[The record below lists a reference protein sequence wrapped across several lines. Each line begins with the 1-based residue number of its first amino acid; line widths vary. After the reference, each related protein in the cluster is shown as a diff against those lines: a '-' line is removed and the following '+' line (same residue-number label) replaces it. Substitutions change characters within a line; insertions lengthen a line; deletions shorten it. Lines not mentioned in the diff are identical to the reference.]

1 NASMCFTKTSSRGR
15 QKGKAGIQIFG
26 WEDGEDEM
34 DTRMR
39 AKIAAVGLVVLMG
52 GLFAAVYGAGK
63 NRSCTRPIFA
73 MDTFMTFTAYGRRC
87 EDAVDAALLEVQ
99 RLDALWS
106 TGDESSEVS
115 RINGTG
121 KGELSKDTEKLLKR
135 AKEIYQETGGLFDFT
150 IYPLMRLWGFPTQ
163 EYRVPSK
170 AELQEVL
177 SLVDA
182 SKVQQNG
189 REIILGDGQEIDFGG
204 IAKGYTSARVMEIFQ
219 EYQIESGMISLGGNV
234 QVLGKKPDGNRW
246 QVGIQDPNGQTGEV
260 LAVLEAEDCA
270 VVTSGGYERY
280 FEEDGN
286 TYIHILDPRTGY
298 PADQDLAS
306 VTIVSEDGTLADAL
320 STSLYLMG
328 SRNAEKYW
336 QTHQNAFDMVLITE
350 EGTIQVTEGICKDF
364 HSEEPY
370 EILTGYGQ

>member
-1 NASMCFTKTSSRGR
+1 MTV
-15 QKGKAGIQIFG
+15 
-26 WEDGEDEM
+26 DGE
-34 DTRMR
+34 TLSG
-39 AKIAAVGLVVLMG
+39 AA
-52 GLFAAVYGAGK
+52 FAREGVEAA
-63 NRSCTRPIFA
+63 RS
-73 MDTFMTFTAYGRRC
+73 
-87 EDAVDAALLEVQ
+87 LE
-99 RLDALWS
+99 
-106 TGDESSEVS
+106 
-115 RINGTG
+115 
-121 KGELSKDTEKLLKR
+121 
-135 AKEIYQETGGLFDFT
+135 
-150 IYPLMRLWGFPTQ
+150 
-163 EYRVPSK
+163 
-170 AELQEVL
+170 EVL

-189 REIILGDGQEIDFGG
+189 REIILGNGQEIDFGG

-336 QTHQNAFDMVLITE
+336 QTHQDAFDMVLITE